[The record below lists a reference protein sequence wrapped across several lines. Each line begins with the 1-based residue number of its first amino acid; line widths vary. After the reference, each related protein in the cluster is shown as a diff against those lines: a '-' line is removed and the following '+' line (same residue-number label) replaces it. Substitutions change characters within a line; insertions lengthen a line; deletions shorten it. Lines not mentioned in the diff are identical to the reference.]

1 MSAALVLTLSRMMG
15 LRQLI
20 IPSYHPFLFSSVT
33 ETRWSE
39 LKSVE
44 FGNVTMESR
53 KRATWLL
60 GGNGQFG
67 EVVVSSTSEKADN
80 VSKQSSDI
88 AKHAR

>member
-1 MSAALVLTLSRMMG
+1 M
-15 LRQLI
+15 
-20 IPSYHPFLFSSVT
+20 
-33 ETRWSE
+33 
-39 LKSVE
+39 
-44 FGNVTMESR
+44 
-53 KRATWLL
+53 LL